1 MPPPSPPR
9 PQSKLNFDELQTV
22 HDEVEI
28 MHKIHHEH
36 AVQLIEMYESKKK
49 IWMVMEILTGGELFD
64 RIVSKGCYSE
74 KEASEVVK
82 GVASALE
89 YLHGVGITHRD
100 LKPENLLYKSP
111 DPGSPIKL
119 TSAQHRHSLGSS
131 RGRREDGEGSQPLT
145 DQLRCCLRCDCAG
158 TSAWRSI
165 GVRRSR
171 TVG

>member
-1 MPPPSPPR
+1 
-9 PQSKLNFDELQTV
+9 
-22 HDEVEI
+22 
-28 MHKIHHEH
+28 MHKVHHQH

-119 TSAQHRHSLGSS
+119 TSEQQRSTAVTEAG
-131 RGRREDGEGSQPLT
+131 GGGE
-145 DQLRCCLRCDCAG
+145 
-158 TSAWRSI
+158 
-165 GVRRSR
+165 V
-171 TVG
+171 